1 MGLNS
6 FTKTPCGFAFA
17 EYYTTEHAAACL
29 NNVSGT
35 ICDDRQIRCDM
46 DAGFKPGRQFGR
58 GQSGGQTRDERRKE
72 IDLGRGGVKAKAPPP
87 PVRPQQN
94 KRDRNERESNINHD
108 RRGGSDMREIKSSD
122 KFGRDNDRAERKI
135 VIVADQYKKS
145 DPLVDGLSA
154 SRPAP
159 RVQTPYVVPP
169 SFTAVDLTP
178 TAAELLAA
186 EEIEEEERQSKKG
199 RL

>member
-17 EYYTTEHAAACL
+17 EYYTTDHAAACL

-72 IDLGRGGVKAKAPPP
+72 NDVARGGLKARTPPLP
-87 PVRPQQN
+87 PRSQHN
-94 KRDRNERESNINHD
+94 KRDRNDRDGNINHD
-108 RRGGSDMREIKSSD
+108 RRGGSDMRDRKISD
-122 KFGRDNDRAERKI
+122 KFGRDNERVERKI
-135 VIVADQYKKS
+135 IIVPDQYKKI
-145 DPLVDGLSA
+145 DPLVDGLRA
-154 SRPAP
+154 NRPAP
-159 RVQTPYVVPP
+159 RVHTPYVPPP
-169 SFTAVDLTP
+169 SFTAVDSTP
-178 TAAELLAA
+178 TAAELIAA

-199 RL
+199 RY